1 MIAIGENK
9 DVSVREFVSWVQGDD
24 EIVVAPS
31 VIERLRQARRIVDAC
46 LKSGMPVY
54 GLNTGLGAKLEERID
69 QSEIESFQRQIIL
82 GRACATGPP
91 LPRNICKAAF
101 LARILGLA
109 KGVSGISVGTF
120 RSAVQFFNAGLVP
133 AVPSIGSIGASDLI
147 QNAHLAAPLIGECE
161 AWVGERRESAASALR
176 SKGLKPAPLKA
187 KDAIAL
193 LNHSCLS
200 TAASALAVFEAKR
213 WTGAA
218 ICAAAASFDAYGA
231 NRRIFHEP
239 LQELRPAKGQ
249 SEAARWFRNALRD
262 SKINAIRI
270 QDPLSFRLIAPVY
283 GAAVYAIGEATG
295 SVELELNS
303 ASDSPAVLFEEQRLE
318 STPNFFN
325 PELAN
330 ALRSVNSAIID
341 CAQSS
346 VQRIQKLMA
355 PGHPFLPRA
364 LSPEGGTAAGMVPL
378 QKTANALLAELMDA
392 ANPFVGGLPPVS
404 ESVEDMAS
412 LTMLHAAKLRRA
424 LANFKLICA
433 AEGIAASQALDVAYG
448 GEAAS
453 ISKQV
458 RDRIRERGVSMLVD
472 DRPLAPDLET
482 AGDALLNASS
492 ASSEKFGVNPGGF
505 N

>member
-1 MIAIGENK
+1 MITIGENK
-9 DVSVREFVSWVQGDD
+9 DVSLREFVSWVQGDD

-31 VIERLRQARRIVDAC
+31 VIERLRHARRIVDAC
-46 LKSGMPVY
+46 LKNDTPVY

-69 QSEIESFQRQIIL
+69 QSEVESFQRRIIL

-91 LPRNICKAAF
+91 LPRLVCKAAL

-109 KGVSGISVGTF
+109 KGVSGVSIGTF

-133 AVPSIGSIGASDLI
+133 AVPSIGSIGASDLV
-147 QNAHLAAPLIGECE
+147 QNAHLAAALIGECE
-161 AWVGERRESAASALR
+161 AWLGERKVDAASALR

-193 LNHSCLS
+193 VNHSCFS
-200 TAASALAVFEAKR
+200 TAASALAVSEMKQWA
-213 WTGAA
+213 GAA
-218 ICAAAASFDAYGA
+218 MCAAATSFDAYGA
-231 NRRIFHEP
+231 NRRIFRKP
-239 LQELRPAKGQ
+239 VQELRPAKGQ

-262 SKINAIRI
+262 SEINAIRI
-270 QDPLSFRLIAPVY
+270 QDPLSFRLMAPVY
-283 GAAVYAIGEATG
+283 GAAIHAIGEATE

-303 ASDSPAVLFEEQRLE
+303 ASDSPAVLMDEHLLE

-330 ALRSVNSAIID
+330 ALRFVNLAIVD

-412 LTMLHAAKLRRA
+412 LTMLQAAKLRRA
-424 LANFKLICA
+424 SASFKLICA
-433 AEGIAASQALDVAYG
+433 AEGIAASQALDVAEG
-448 GEAAS
+448 GKAAS

-458 RDRIRERGVSMLVD
+458 RDRIRERGVPMLVD

-482 AGDALLNASS
+482 AGDALLDVSYAAS
-492 ASSEKFGVNPGGF
+492 EQIGVNPGGF